1 MSKSDIKVVQIIC
14 DNESSW
20 INDFLREITEI
31 FPADYK
37 TQMCKSYDEIVNG
50 DIAVFLSCEHKIPQH
65 ILMMNKHN
73 LIVHE
78 SSLPNGRG
86 WSPLTWQILEGRESI
101 TSTLFEAEDS
111 IDAGKIYYQEKIEL
125 NGTELVD
132 ELRQAQVLATKK
144 LLSKFISLYPYNI
157 PISQSGNITYY
168 KKRYKKDSEL
178 DINLPLIGQFNL
190 LRVVD
195 NKRYPAF
202 FYYKGEK
209 FTIHVFKEKKNPLL
223 DR

>member
-1 MSKSDIKVVQIIC
+1 M
-14 DNESSW
+14 
-20 INDFLREITEI
+20 
-31 FPADYK
+31 
-37 TQMCKSYDEIVNG
+37 NG
-50 DIAVFLSCEHKIPQH
+50 A
-65 ILMMNKHN
+65 
-73 LIVHE
+73 
-78 SSLPNGRG
+78 
-86 WSPLTWQILEGRESI
+86 
-101 TSTLFEAEDS
+101 
-111 IDAGKIYYQEKIEL
+111 
-125 NGTELVD
+125 ELVD

-144 LLSKFISLYPYNI
+144 LLFKFISLYPYNI

-209 FTIHVFKEKKNPLL
+209 FIIHVFKEKENTLL
-223 DR
+223 D